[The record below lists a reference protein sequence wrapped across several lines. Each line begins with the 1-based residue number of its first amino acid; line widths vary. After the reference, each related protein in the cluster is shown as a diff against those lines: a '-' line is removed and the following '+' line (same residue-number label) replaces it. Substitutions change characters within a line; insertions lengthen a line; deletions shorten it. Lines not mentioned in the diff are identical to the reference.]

1 MKKFS
6 KIVVFYLKIFIFLS
20 FVYCNG
26 LSDDHIPVPFIQ
38 ENSDLL
44 VPEGEQVLLPCK
56 TNVFSEAL
64 ISWYKDDVIVA
75 ENLTYSFRLR
85 STNRAD
91 AGYYHCV
98 VKTSYGGIRSRKI
111 KLDVGYLDPPSEI
124 KSRSFIE
131 VTLGQAVIIWPGSVQ
146 HEQRKQLSYSDRRNE
161 PWKSVINTLNETQK
175 FLPSSYYLQ
184 AVPFPQAIWTIN
196 NAPLPNTL
204 NIFVSQ
210 LEQAIALLNIDK
222 DMNLKVIRARLING
236 YGNSTEGV
244 FSQTHI
250 IQVKDPP
257 INTAVHSLDLVLP
270 PKDAS
275 LILKDEQPG
284 TAIFECVFNAR

>member
-1 MKKFS
+1 ML
-6 KIVVFYLKIFIFLS
+6 YLT
-20 FVYCNG
+20 
-26 LSDDHIPVPFIQ
+26 D
-38 ENSDLL
+38 
-44 VPEGEQVLLPCK
+44 
-56 TNVFSEAL
+56 
-64 ISWYKDDVIVA
+64 
-75 ENLTYSFRLR
+75 
-85 STNRAD
+85 
-91 AGYYHCV
+91 
-98 VKTSYGGIRSRKI
+98 
-111 KLDVGYLDPPSEI
+111 LDPPSEI

-146 HEQRKQLSYSDRRNE
+146 HEQRKQLSYSERRNE

-175 FLPSSYYLQ
+175 FLPGSYYLQ

-250 IQVKDPP
+250 IQVKG
-257 INTAVHSLDLVLP
+257 
-270 PKDAS
+270 K
-275 LILKDEQPG
+275 
-284 TAIFECVFNAR
+284 